1 MLNKKNKTVLF
12 SILAILALAFFLRS
26 AGLFRGLD
34 AGYVYHPDEPKQVVA
49 LSNYLQGHYIWYI
62 GSSFYDGYPY
72 GLNHIDEWILRPVFE
87 LRSLIHEHISPDI
100 EYQGDDINSLYYWA
114 RALRVFYGMVA
125 LVLAGFVAQ
134 KLFKSTKASMLAMF
148 LLALAPLSIAVAHF
162 ATGDIGLDL
171 FTSAMLA
178 FLCLYALKSRKVY
191 LFLAALFL
199 GIAFA
204 CKYNGLLAGAA
215 IGMCLLLELV
225 SGEKSFKETLIN
237 AGTTLVGV
245 LIGAIAAT
253 PAFLFDWKRTWKDIR
268 INFEFIKNYG
278 VDESFL
284 AKPLHERIMLSFHQN
299 FPVVMQSVG
308 WTLLFAGLAGTFVAA
323 IQLYRV
329 MRSNKTENGNLSIR
343 ILRLSIFVC
352 PFIAFLIAFAGKPA
366 TQPFHFSY
374 LQIPLTL
381 SAVFFLYWVWS
392 MSKTA
397 ARAAAIGLF
406 LIILLELGLQTVH
419 ENFFWRRDDNM
430 RVVKDMPK
438 QIFDS
443 KAPVKNPGTIKSVS
457 LEPDSNPAVF
467 RNRHRFVIGN
477 RAGFWES
484 LQIAPV
490 PSIPYPA
497 QNDWIFMNG
506 PIFPR
511 NDRMIAVAGNSSV
524 SKVLV
529 FENDPGKV
537 SLGIRSGNLPV
548 QASINLGGVSKTAIL
563 PPNTQRIIEITPKR
577 WRESA
582 MNKQIDNNLSLVK
595 ASIEA
600 SLGDVVLNFM
610 TNEREIE
617 YFKIFG
623 GEPLGIE
630 PKFIPSIDNDEI
642 ENALEEINFMKGDL
656 SFTLDQERPGL
667 LIPQRQLARLPAGVY
682 NVDIEVTG
690 IADQTELS
698 FDLTDPL
705 NLNGV
710 DESSKVLFGKGRQN
724 IQYIFQK
731 TFAPYMS
738 QLRIMLLQ
746 GECELVAYSITPA
759 FPEIMSDLNKWSESG
774 IEPIWRQ
781 KTQGESDF
789 VDALSDK
796 KIKLGNRVDVI
807 ELAFPE
813 KINIGDELFMRC
825 SMEISNFP
833 FRDFKNYSVFVHF
846 IDGKG
851 RQIHATDCPLWMATA
866 SHNNK
871 ALISLGDLP
880 NIPLGTHELKI
891 GIYNGR
897 THKRLSISGEI
908 DANSRSERRAS
919 LGHIQVEE

>member
-87 LRSLIHEHISPDI
+87 LRSLIHEHTSPDI
-100 EYQGDDINSLYYWA
+100 EYHGEDINSLYYWA
-114 RALRVFYGMVA
+114 RSLRVFYGMVA

-171 FTSAMLA
+171 FTTATLL
-178 FLCLYALKSRKVY
+178 FLCFYSLKSCRIH
-191 LFLAALFL
+191 LFISALTL

-204 CKYNGLLAGAA
+204 CKYNGLLAGAS
-215 IGMCLLLELV
+215 IGLFLLFEFITRQ
-225 SGEKSFKETLIN
+225 KSFKESIVN
-237 AGTTLVGV
+237 ASTTMAGV
-245 LIGAIAAT
+245 IIGAIIAT
-253 PAFLFDWKRTWKDIR
+253 PAFIFNAKRTWKDIKA
-268 INFEFIKNYG
+268 NFEFIKNYG
-278 VDESFL
+278 VDENFLSKPIYEKVIYSFTN
-284 AKPLHERIMLSFHQN
+284 N
-299 FPVVMQSVG
+299 FTNTMGAVG
-308 WTLLFAGLAGTFVAA
+308 WILFFTSLAGASLA
-323 IQLYRV
+323 IIQLYRA
-329 MRSNKTENGNLSIR
+329 MRSQKSGNKTLSIHF
-343 ILRLSIFVC
+343 LRLSIFVY
-352 PFIAFLIAFAGKPA
+352 PFIAFIISFAGKPA

-381 SAVFFLYWVWS
+381 GAVYFLYWMWS
-392 MSKTA
+392 TSKPILRATA
-397 ARAAAIGLF
+397 LAIFF
-406 LIILLELGLQTVH
+406 LTVSELGMKSGRD
-419 ENFFWRRDDNM
+419 NFFWRRDDNM

-529 FENDPGKV
+529 FESDPGKI

-548 QASINLGGVSKTAIL
+548 QASINLGGVSKTEIL
-563 PPNTQRIIEITPKR
+563 SPNTQRIIEITPKR
-577 WRESA
+577 WRESG
-582 MNKQIDNNLSLVK
+582 MNKQTGNNLSLVK

-610 TNEREIE
+610 TTDREME
-617 YFKIFG
+617 YFRIFG
-623 GEPLGIE
+623 GAPIETE
-630 PKFIPSIDNDEI
+630 PKFIPTNDLNQI
-642 ENALEEINFMKGDL
+642 ERALDETNFMDGEL

-698 FDLTDPL
+698 FDLTSL
-705 NLNGV
+705 
-710 DESSKVLFGKGRQN
+710 K
-724 IQYIFQK
+724 
-731 TFAPYMS
+731 
-738 QLRIMLLQ
+738 
-746 GECELVAYSITPA
+746 
-759 FPEIMSDLNKWSESG
+759 
-774 IEPIWRQ
+774 EP
-781 KTQGESDF
+781 
-789 VDALSDK
+789 V
-796 KIKLGNRVDVI
+796 NRRYDI
-807 ELAFPE
+807 
-813 KINIGDELFMRC
+813 IYC
-825 SMEISNFP
+825 
-833 FRDFKNYSVFVHF
+833 
-846 IDGKG
+846 
-851 RQIHATDCPLWMATA
+851 
-866 SHNNK
+866 
-871 ALISLGDLP
+871 
-880 NIPLGTHELKI
+880 IPL
-891 GIYNGR
+891 
-897 THKRLSISGEI
+897 S
-908 DANSRSERRAS
+908 
-919 LGHIQVEE
+919 